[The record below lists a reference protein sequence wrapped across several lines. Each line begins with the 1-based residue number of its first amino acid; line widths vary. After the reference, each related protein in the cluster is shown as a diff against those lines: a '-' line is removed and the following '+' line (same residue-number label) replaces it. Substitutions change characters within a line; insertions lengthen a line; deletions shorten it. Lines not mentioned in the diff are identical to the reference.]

1 MSYQAPIAD
10 ILHTIVHGVGGPEG
24 GAAAPDLA
32 DGTVAA
38 VIEEAGRFA
47 RDVMLPLDPVGDR
60 QGIGFRNGAVTT
72 APGWPEAY
80 RRWVEAGWN
89 GLSAPNVFGGQGL
102 GHLVQA
108 ACSEIWSGANLAFAL
123 CPLLNA
129 SAIEALAQHAGP
141 ALQRLYLPKLVSGQ
155 WTGTMNLTEP
165 QAGSDLGPLRTRA
178 APDGAAGYR
187 ISGQKI
193 FISYGEHDLAENI
206 VHLVLARLPDAAPG
220 SRGISL
226 FLVPKILVNPD
237 GSLGRP
243 NDVSCVGIERKLGM
257 HGAPTCT
264 MAFGQNGGATGYLV
278 GQEGRGLNAM
288 FTMMNQARLAVGLEG
303 VGAAERATQQAIR
316 YAGERRQ
323 GRALGDAGREASPI
337 IRHPDVAR
345 MCLSMKAL
353 TAAARALCYL
363 TAHALDEAGA
373 EGLAPERR
381 AAAEA
386 RAALLTPV
394 AKAFSTDAANEVAS
408 LNVQVHGGTG
418 YIEETGAAQV
428 LRDIRIAAIY
438 EGTNGIQALDLVG
451 RKLGL
456 DDGAAFDRE
465 LSAIGRAAARVGASN
480 GPEFGTTATR
490 LAEAHQALGRAA
502 AFLREAQTSAPGQAL
517 AGASTFLRLFGLARG
532 GAALAEAAL
541 GSGAQNSMALCRFF
555 AEQLLPAAPGL
566 ATTIIEGAAQVAA
579 WPNLATEL

>member
-10 ILHTIVHGVGGPEG
+10 ILHTMAHVVADPEG
-24 GAAAPDLA
+24 SASAPDLA
-32 DGTVAA
+32 GGTIAS

-47 RDVMLPLDPVGDR
+47 RDIMLPLDKIGDR
-60 QGIGFRNGAVTT
+60 QGIAFTNGAVTT
-72 APGWPEAY
+72 AAGWPEAY
-80 RRWVEAGWN
+80 RRWVEVGWN
-89 GLSAPNVFGGQGL
+89 GLSAPEAFGGQGL

-108 ACSEIWSGANLAFAL
+108 ACSEIWSGANLSFAL

-129 SAIEALAQHAGP
+129 SAIEALALHADP
-141 ALQRLYLPKLVSGQ
+141 ALQRLYLPKLVSGE

-165 QAGSDLGPLRTRA
+165 QAGSDLGPLRTQ
-178 APDGAAGYR
+178 AGLGEAGTYR
-187 ISGQKI
+187 IRGQKI

-206 VHLVLARLPDAAPG
+206 VHLVLARLPDAASG

-226 FLVPKILVNPD
+226 FLVPKVLVEPD
-237 GSLGRP
+237 GSLGVR
-243 NDVSCVGIERKLGM
+243 NDVACVGVERKLGM

-323 GRALGDAGREASPI
+323 GRALGDTGPEASPI

-345 MCLSMKAL
+345 MCLTMKAM

-363 TAHALDEAGA
+363 TAHALD
-373 EGLAPERR
+373 LARDERLGPERR
-381 AAAEA
+381 AEAEA
-386 RAALLTPV
+386 RAALLTPI
-394 AKAFSTDAANEVAS
+394 AKAFSTDIANEVAS
-408 LNVQVHGGTG
+408 FNVQVHGGAG

-465 LSAIGRAAARVGASN
+465 LSAIAWAAERVGACN
-480 GPEFGTTATR
+480 VRGFGATAVR
-490 LAEAHQALGRAA
+490 LTEAHQALGRAA
-502 AFLREAQTSAPGQAL
+502 AFLRDAQSAAPGQAL
-517 AGASTFLRLFGLARG
+517 AGAASFLRLFGLARS
-532 GAALAEAAL
+532 GAALADGAL
-541 GSGAQNSMALCRFF
+541 GSGSQKSVGLCRFF
-555 AEQLLPAAPGL
+555 AEQLLSAAPGL
-566 ATTIIEGAAQVAA
+566 ATTIVEGAEDVAH
-579 WPNLATEL
+579 WPDLLAEV

>member
-1 MSYQAPIAD
+1 M
-10 ILHTIVHGVGGPEG
+10 
-24 GAAAPDLA
+24 
-32 DGTVAA
+32 
-38 VIEEAGRFA
+38 
-47 RDVMLPLDPVGDR
+47 
-60 QGIGFRNGAVTT
+60 TT

-89 GLSAPNVFGGQGL
+89 GLSAPEAFGGQGL

-108 ACSEIWSGANLAFAL
+108 ACSEIWSGANLSFAL

-129 SAIEALAQHAGP
+129 SAIEALALHADP
-141 ALQRLYLPKLVSGQ
+141 ALQRLYLPKLVSGE

-178 APDGAAGYR
+178 VPGEAGTYR

-226 FLVPKILVNPD
+226 FLVPKFLVDPD
-237 GSLGRP
+237 GSLGAR
-243 NDVSCVGIERKLGM
+243 NDVACVGVERKLGM

-323 GRALGDAGREASPI
+323 GRALGDTGPEASPI

-345 MCLSMKAL
+345 MCLTMKAL
-353 TAAARALCYL
+353 TAAARASVLSHGACARSRPGTSGL
-363 TAHALDEAGA
+363 GRSAG
-373 EGLAPERR
+373 PRR
-381 AAAEA
+381 
-386 RAALLTPV
+386 
-394 AKAFSTDAANEVAS
+394 
-408 LNVQVHGGTG
+408 
-418 YIEETGAAQV
+418 
-428 LRDIRIAAIY
+428 
-438 EGTNGIQALDLVG
+438 
-451 RKLGL
+451 
-456 DDGAAFDRE
+456 
-465 LSAIGRAAARVGASN
+465 
-480 GPEFGTTATR
+480 R
-490 LAEAHQALGRAA
+490 LAR
-502 AFLREAQTSAPGQAL
+502 P
-517 AGASTFLRLFGLARG
+517 
-532 GAALAEAAL
+532 
-541 GSGAQNSMALCRFF
+541 C
-555 AEQLLPAAPGL
+555 
-566 ATTIIEGAAQVAA
+566 
-579 WPNLATEL
+579 